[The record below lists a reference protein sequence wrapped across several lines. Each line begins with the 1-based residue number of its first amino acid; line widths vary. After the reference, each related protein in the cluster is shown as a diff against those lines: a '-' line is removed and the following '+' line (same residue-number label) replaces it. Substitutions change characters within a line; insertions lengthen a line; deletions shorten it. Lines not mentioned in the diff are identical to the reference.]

1 MSTHF
6 AHKNAKWKHKTAA
19 LQTAAVFVF
28 TALASLAQTNAHAGL
43 EEGRTKAQA
52 CIACHGADGNS
63 PIPTIPS
70 LAGQP
75 RQFIVQSL
83 YMFREGIR
91 KNDLMSP
98 FTAKLTN
105 ADLNDL
111 AQFFNAQKPAQPTTK
126 SAPELIARMKALTD
140 KNNCTACH
148 TPALIGQQ
156 HIPRLAGQHKD
167 YLLDQL
173 KGFKTSKRA
182 DIDGTMTS
190 AAQGLA
196 MEDLEPLAEYL
207 ATLVAP

>member
-1 MSTHF
+1 MKSLH
-6 AHKNAKWKHKTAA
+6 A
-19 LQTAAVFVF
+19 LAAAVAV
-28 TALASLAQTNAHAGL
+28 SLFLSNAHAGV
-43 EEGRTKAQA
+43 EEGRVKAQA

-63 PIPTIPS
+63 VIPAIPS

-91 KNDLMSP
+91 KNDMMSP
-98 FTAKLTN
+98 FAAKLTN

-111 AQFFNAQKPAQPTTK
+111 AQFFNAQKLAAPTTK
-126 SAPELIARMKALTD
+126 SAPETVAKMKALTD

-148 TPALIGQQ
+148 TPTLIGQQ
-156 HIPRLAGQHKD
+156 HIPRLAGQQKD

-173 KGFKTSKRA
+173 RAFKTSKRA

-190 AAQGLA
+190 AAQGLS
-196 MEDLEPLAEYL
+196 MEDLEPLADYL
-207 ATLVAP
+207 STLNVP

>member
-1 MSTHF
+1 MKSLH
-6 AHKNAKWKHKTAA
+6 A
-19 LQTAAVFVF
+19 LVAAVAV
-28 TALASLAQTNAHAGL
+28 SLLLSNAHAGV
-43 EEGRTKAQA
+43 EEGRVKAQA

-63 PIPTIPS
+63 AIPAIPS

-91 KNDLMSP
+91 KNDMMSP
-98 FTAKLTN
+98 FAAKLTN

-111 AQFFNAQKPAQPTTK
+111 AQFFNAQKLAAPTAK
-126 SAPELIARMKALTD
+126 SAAETVARMKALTD

-148 TPALIGQQ
+148 TPTLIGQQ
-156 HIPRLAGQHKD
+156 HIPRLAGQQKD

-173 KGFKTSKRA
+173 RAFKTSKRA

-190 AAQGLA
+190 AAQGLS
-196 MEDLEPLAEYL
+196 MDDLEPLADYL
-207 ATLVAP
+207 STLSVP

>member
-1 MSTHF
+1 MKLF
-6 AHKNAKWKHKTAA
+6 KLIAAA
-19 LQTAAVFVF
+19 LTATLLF
-28 TALASLAQTNAHAGL
+28 SNAHAGL
-43 EEGRTKAQA
+43 EEGRVKAQA

-63 PIPTIPS
+63 AIPAIPS

-91 KNDLMSP
+91 KNDMMSP
-98 FTAKLTN
+98 FAAKLTN

-111 AQFFNAQKPAQPTTK
+111 AQFFNAQKLAAPTAK
-126 SAPELIARMKALTD
+126 SAPDIVARMKALTD

-148 TPALIGQQ
+148 TPTLIGQQ
-156 HIPRLAGQHKD
+156 HIPRLAGQQKD

-173 KGFKTSKRA
+173 RAFKTSKRA

-190 AAQGLA
+190 AAQGLN
-196 MEDLEPLAEYL
+196 MDDLEPLADYL
-207 ATLVAP
+207 STLSVP